1 MKRALSY
8 IGFWL
13 ISLTWGGIMTWI
25 GAIVALVLLITGHKP
40 HRCGPNIYFVVGRSW
55 GGVELGAFF
64 LVCENSSKHTALHEC
79 GHGIQ
84 NCIWGP
90 LMPFVVCI
98 PSATRYWYREYLTR
112 VKGVKPWMLPEYDSI
127 WFEGQATRWGEKVYD
142 KVYVKRQ

>member
-8 IGFWL
+8 TIFWL
-13 ISLTWGGIMTWI
+13 ISLTWGCIMTFI
-25 GAIVALVLLITGHKP
+25 GAVVALVLLITGHKP
-40 HRCGPNIYFVVGRSW
+40 HRCGPNIYFIVGKSW

-64 LVCENSSKHTALHEC
+64 LVCENAGKSTVCHEC

-98 PSATRYWYREYLTR
+98 PSAARYWYREYLWR
-112 VKGVKPWMLPEYDSI
+112 FNREKYRQQPPYDAI
-127 WFEGQATRWGEKVYD
+127 WFEGQATRWGERVYGPVYD
-142 KVYVKRQ
+142 NK